1 MMQFELP
8 SESGSIIKVIG
19 VGGGGSNA
27 VNHMYRQGI
36 QGVDFIVC
44 NTDKQALEISP
55 VNNKIQLGFNLT
67 KGLGAGSI
75 PEMGKNSALETIDD
89 IRKYLSDGT
98 QMVFITAGLGGGTGT
113 GAAPIIASVAKEMG
127 ILTVA
132 IVTLP
137 FTFEGKKRKFQAD
150 SGLEELKKYVDTL
163 LVICNDKLR
172 EIYGNLKMSEAF
184 AHADNVLTGAA
195 KSIAEIISLNLHINV
210 DFNDVKT
217 VMKDSGRA
225 IMGTASASGENRAIR
240 AVEGALNSPLLNDSN
255 IRGARHVLLN
265 IMSGSDDISMDEFT
279 EITDYIQEESGYSAE
294 LITGYGIDQSL
305 GDNVNVT
312 IIATGFQSNDPF
324 GFESPKKLEKEVVT
338 LTDEVKTTVI
348 EEAPKQTSIINE
360 IENSVETKEEEPF
373 LITKS
378 SVEEV
383 VVAELPTA
391 NIEIPVV
398 EIQEEKVI
406 EEVKPTVVFLDEEEN
421 TFEETNTIEFV
432 KSEISVEEVNFTN
445 DVEFVNNINNESFNQ
460 SEETKNETVEV
471 SEKTIDEIVFI
482 NSDVNDIQA
491 EETKTELTQE
501 EISKIEREEKIKA
514 AQERIRKLK
523 DITLKLKSPDGLQEL
538 EREPSFVRKNVKLED
553 NNSYSTDSKVSRY
566 SLSEGDDKKM
576 EIKPNNS
583 FLHDNVD

>member
-1 MMQFELP
+1 MQFDLQQEP
-8 SESGSIIKVIG
+8 GSIIKVIG

-27 VNHMYRQGI
+27 VNHMFRQGI
-36 QGVDFIVC
+36 KGVDFIVC
-44 NTDKQALEISP
+44 NTDKQALEVSP
-55 VNNKIQLGFNLT
+55 VTNKIQLGFQLT

-75 PEMGKNSALETIDD
+75 PEMGRNSALETIDD

-137 FTFEGKKRKFQAD
+137 FTFEGKKRKQQAD
-150 SGLEELKKYVDTL
+150 AGLEELKKYVDTL

-217 VMKDSGRA
+217 VMKDSGVS
-225 IMGTASASGENRAIR
+225 IMGTASASGEKRAVR
-240 AVEGALNSPLLNDSN
+240 AVEAALNSPLLNDNN

-305 GDNVNVT
+305 GDSVNVT
-312 IIATGFQSNDPF
+312 IIATGFQSNIPT
-324 GFESPKKLEKEVVT
+324 GFEPAKKLEREVVT
-338 LTDEVKTTVI
+338 LSEEVKTPIQEVVQTTIVDVV
-348 EEAPKQTSIINE
+348 EEAKNEAEPFIITKNENQVVEAVVEPVQEVVSEVKFELETPEMVEFTAEVETPIVNEVEDNNNSIEFVINE
-360 IENSVETKEEEPF
+360 IETEFT
-373 LITKS
+373 S
-378 SVEEV
+378 SVED
-383 VVAELPTA
+383 
-391 NIEIPVV
+391 
-398 EIQEEKVI
+398 K
-406 EEVKPTVVFLDEEEN
+406 
-421 TFEETNTIEFV
+421 
-432 KSEISVEEVNFTN
+432 VEEP
-445 DVEFVNNINNESFNQ
+445 SF
-460 SEETKNETVEV
+460 SSPV
-471 SEKTIDEIVFI
+471 SEEIVFNEI
-482 NSDVNDIQA
+482 KSDVTSKVEEPVRDMTA
-491 EETKTELTQE
+491 EE
-501 EISKIEREEKIKA
+501 IARFEREEKIKA
-514 AQERIRKLK
+514 AQERIKKLK
-523 DITLKLKSPDGLQEL
+523 DLSLKMKSPEGLYEL
-538 EREPSFVRKNVKLED
+538 EKEPSFVRQNIKIED
-553 NNSYSTDSKVSRY
+553 SNYSTESNVSRY
-566 SLSEGDDKKM
+566 TLSEGDDKKM
-576 EIKPNNS
+576 EIKPNNP